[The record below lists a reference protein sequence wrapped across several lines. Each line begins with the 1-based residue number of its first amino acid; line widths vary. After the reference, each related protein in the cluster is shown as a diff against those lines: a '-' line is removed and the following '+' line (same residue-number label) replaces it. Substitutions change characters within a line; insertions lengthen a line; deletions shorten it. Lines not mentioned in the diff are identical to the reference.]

1 MAAWWCVGV
10 SLQPLHTPVAVN
22 NPSAA
27 TVSLPPINSS
37 PGVHQ
42 QQSFPDPTPIDRLRD
57 WWGLCEEI
65 SVVVVVVMMERAGE
79 IRRFWRDTP
88 WLERYGEIRHGWIV

>member
-1 MAAWWCVGV
+1 MAAWWWVGV

-79 IRRFWRDTP
+79 IRHDWRDTP
-88 WLERYGEIRHGWIV
+88 WLDCIKRTMSFLFI